1 MRKSIAVDIC
11 NTLCDVNHI
20 LERDFGF
27 QKRPDVYEYPGLV
40 ADFFYQHTE
49 VFVKAEVFRY
59 AKECLQLLS
68 ERYDI
73 IYLSARPANAHAV
86 TVKYLKETDY
96 VVLMTLHSAK
106 GLEFPHVYL
115 AGLEDGIFPSYM
127 TITADAPAELE
138 RYLRSGIP
146 VAAYMQPYNESVP
159 VYHFTWSDL
168 YKEDGGCRFEEMVM
182 S

>member
-27 QKRPDVYEYPGLV
+27 QKRPDVYQYPGLV

-59 AKECLQLLS
+59 AKECLQSLS

-86 TVKYLKETDY
+86 TVKYLKEN
-96 VVLMTLHSAK
+96 
-106 GLEFPHVYL
+106 G
-115 AGLEDGIFPSYM
+115 FPSGDVVFTNNKAEYFKEHEM
-127 TITADAPAELE
+127 LFAIDDAPAELE

-146 VAAYMQPYNESVP
+146 VAAYMHPYNESMP

-168 YKEDGGCRFEEMVM
+168 YKEYGGCRFEEMVM